1 MIFAWIFL
9 ASTAIIMPRH
19 YKYLFRPQKVCGAHM
34 WFVLHF
40 PVMVFA
46 AALNLIALLLILAE
60 KDWKWIRPANTVEFV
75 HSIFGI
81 VSIGLLYLQMFL
93 GAARP
98 ACCASSHKESKR
110 RRFWK
115 LFHSLFGNSAI
126 ILSGKIYKRVNKY
139 KG

>member
-98 ACCASSHKESKR
+98 ACCALLGLPHAR
-110 RRFWK
+110 W
-115 LFHSLFGNSAI
+115 SAC
-126 ILSGKIYKRVNKY
+126 SMRVARPPPCALL
-139 KG
+139 GLLRAR